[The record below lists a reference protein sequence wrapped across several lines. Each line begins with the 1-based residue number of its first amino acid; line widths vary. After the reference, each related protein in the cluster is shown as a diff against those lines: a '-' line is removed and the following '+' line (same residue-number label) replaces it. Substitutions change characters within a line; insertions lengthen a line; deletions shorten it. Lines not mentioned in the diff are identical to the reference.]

1 MVLIFFMNTISK
13 PHVKRLS
20 DVSHAMCAAG
30 RDRVPRSAT
39 YLKILSS
46 FQFLFF
52 FNFENT
58 MRNMADTNSSECVKQ
73 RWSPR
78 GCPRG
83 HILKFLVLAS
93 KPQVFKNC
101 PVLVSRTALFFE
113 PLKFCCKCQKP
124 RTKFAKTFLFSY
136 FGDRLKFFWSFFLFL
151 ENTCACVLGLKH
163 SCPWSRIF
171 LCPWP
176 RA

>member
-1 MVLIFFMNTISK
+1 MKSAAQCAQLGAIACRAAPHISK
-13 PHVKRLS
+13 FW
-20 DVSHAMCAAG
+20 AFF
-30 RDRVPRSAT
+30 
-39 YLKILSS
+39 S
-46 FQFLFF
+46 FFF

-124 RTKFAKTFLFSY
+124 RKKFAKTFLFSH
-136 FGDRLKFFWSFFLFL
+136 FGDCLKFFWSFFCFWRTLAPVSL
-151 ENTCACVLGLKH
+151 ASSTRVLGLEF
-163 SCPWSRIF
+163 F